1 MTALS
6 ELPNIGPVLE
16 AHLQAVGIETPE
28 QLQETG
34 AEEAFMR
41 IRERRDSGACL
52 HMLYGIKGALLG
64 IPDTLLPC
72 EMKEELKTFYRSL

>member
-16 AHLQAVGIETPE
+16 THLRAVGIETPA
-28 QLQETG
+28 QLQEIG

-41 IRERRDSGACL
+41 IRVHQDPGACL

-64 IPDTLLPC
+64 IPDSLLPH
-72 EMKEELKTFYRSL
+72 EMKEELKAFYRSL